1 MLDRRSLGLARWLRR
16 AGLLVPFLVMLLP
29 LTPAGAAIGGRGF
42 VWVNADRVDQTPP
55 MDSSVEK
62 YDLTGG
68 LTFGMVPPG
77 EESPAHGRGIA
88 VTSGGI
94 VWYTV
99 LLDIGP
105 FVPVFVG
112 DGLIHRTDT
121 AGNPLPAIP
130 DPGGVHGPGIGALD
144 DTRKLLW
151 AIDFNPGL
159 VPHTVY
165 GLDPATGAVMARC
178 LVTNTSSPSVTLAV
192 SGKTFLTDEGSGWQ
206 LFQFQLPT
214 TVTSSACT
222 PVGGPFNLPF
232 RTIGIDIAKGGRLLA
247 ADGDGVVHDLGGAPY
262 DTSLGAFDSP
272 ATGAQDISAVSR

>member
-1 MLDRRSLGLARWLRR
+1 
-16 AGLLVPFLVMLLP
+16 LVPFLVMLLP

-42 VWVNADRVDQTPP
+42 VWVNADRVDLTLG
-55 MDSSVEK
+55 SSVEK
-62 YDLTGG
+62 YDLTGQV
-68 LTFGMVPPG
+68 TFVPPAAKN
-77 EESPAHGRGIA
+77 PAHGRGIA

-130 DPGGVHGPGIGALD
+130 DPGGFPGPGIGALD

-165 GLDPATGAVMARC
+165 GLDLATGAVMARC

-192 SGKTFLTDEGSGWQ
+192 SGRTFLTDQGSGWQ
-206 LFQFQLPT
+206 LFKFQLPT
-214 TVTSSACT
+214 AVTSSGCIA
-222 PVGGPFNLPF
+222 VGDPFPLPF
-232 RTIGIDIAKGGRLLA
+232 RIVGMDIAKGGTLLA
-247 ADGDGVVHDLGGAPY
+247 ADEAGVVHDLGGAPY
-262 DTSLGAFDSP
+262 DPSLGAFDTP